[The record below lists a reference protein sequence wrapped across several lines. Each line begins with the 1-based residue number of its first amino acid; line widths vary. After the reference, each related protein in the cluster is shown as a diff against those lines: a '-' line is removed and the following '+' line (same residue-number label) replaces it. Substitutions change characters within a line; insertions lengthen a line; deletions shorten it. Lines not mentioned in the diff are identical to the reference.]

1 MKAMN
6 YYVAL
11 YDTEYLKRV
20 LKMSSISNKTKD
32 LTEQALKKTQPFL
45 TLCINHAPISS
56 ATKRIKV
63 HVCSATNPTPL
74 PKKPERALTTLPTIA
89 GNTSTAFH
97 ASLLSTSA
105 SLPNHLFSSPSSP
118 LPRPKA
124 PAVASTIAEMVI
136 EREVSI
142 EKIFIPCSRK

>member
-1 MKAMN
+1 MHQLVLQQKELRSM
-6 YYVAL
+6 YVQQQIQRP
-11 YDTEYLKRV
+11 YL
-20 LKMSSISNKTKD
+20 
-32 LTEQALKKTQPFL
+32 
-45 TLCINHAPISS
+45 
-56 ATKRIKV
+56 
-63 HVCSATNPTPL
+63 
-74 PKKPERALTTLPTIA
+74 KPERALTTLPTIA
-89 GNTSTAFH
+89 GNTSTAFP